1 MRRGRPLVQYS
12 TMTSFLDVLFLLVFA
27 ALIHAAD
34 LAQKASA
41 ARDRP
46 KAPPAAVAPVPVPSG
61 PAAAIDPERLRKV
74 AVAEILAGLESR
86 QAVVARL
93 GADGRLRQLER
104 RQDGAPVVTP
114 VELPLVER
122 VPDPDIAL
130 VYLGERSPDLRLCS
144 LIRLQLGTP
153 DLADTIVIVAL
164 DLPLDRLPLALA
176 RGLQRDVD
184 RCTGDQRGVAV
195 LLDPRAAGEPPAPPA
210 PIDAP
215 PTRNPPQEE
224 EKTP

>member
-1 MRRGRPLVQYS
+1 VRRERPLVQYS

-41 ARDRP
+41 RAAEKPTAR
-46 KAPPAAVAPVPVPSG
+46 PAAIAPVPTG

-86 QAVVARL
+86 QAVVARV
-93 GADGRLRQLER
+93 GPDGRLRQLER
-104 RQDGAPVVTP
+104 RQDGNPLVTP
-114 VELPLVER
+114 VELPLTEA
-122 VPDPDIAL
+122 VPDPDVEF

-144 LIRLQLGTP
+144 LVRLQLGAK
-153 DLADTIVIVAL
+153 DLSGTLVIVAL
-164 DLPLDRLPLALA
+164 DQPLDQLSLALA

-195 LLDPRAAGEPPAPPA
+195 LLDPRAQVEPPSH
-210 PIDAP
+210 
-215 PTRNPPQEE
+215 E
-224 EKTP
+224 EKKP

>member
-1 MRRGRPLVQYS
+1 MRRERPLVQYS

-41 ARDRP
+41 RAAEKP
-46 KAPPAAVAPVPVPSG
+46 KPAALAPVPAG

-86 QAVVARL
+86 QAVVARV
-93 GADGRLRQLER
+93 GPDGRLRQLER
-104 RQDGAPVVTP
+104 RQGDKPLVTP

-122 VPDPDIAL
+122 VPDPDVAL
-130 VYLGERSPDLRLCS
+130 VYLGERSPDLRLCN
-144 LIRLQLGTP
+144 LIRLQMGAA
-153 DLADTIVIVAL
+153 DLTDTLVIVSL
-164 DLPLDRLPLALA
+164 DVPLEQMPTALA
-176 RGLQRDVD
+176 RGLIRDAD

-195 LLDPRAAGEPPAPPA
+195 LLDPRAQTEPPSH
-210 PIDAP
+210 
-215 PTRNPPQEE
+215 E

>member
-1 MRRGRPLVQYS
+1 
-12 TMTSFLDVLFLLVFA
+12 MTSFLDVLFLLVFA

-41 ARDRP
+41 RAAEKP
-46 KAPPAAVAPVPVPSG
+46 KAKAAAIAPVPTG

-86 QAVVARL
+86 QAVVARV
-93 GADGRLRQLER
+93 GPDGRLRQLER
-104 RQDGAPVVTP
+104 RQDDKPLVTP

-122 VPDPDIAL
+122 VPDPDVNL
-130 VYLGERSPDLRLCS
+130 VYLGERSPDLRLCN
-144 LIRLQLGTP
+144 LIRLQLGAA
-153 DLADTIVIVAL
+153 DLADTMVIVSL
-164 DLPLDRLPLALA
+164 DVPLEQMSVALA

-195 LLDPRAAGEPPAPPA
+195 LLDPRAQ
-210 PIDAP
+210 DQS
-215 PTRNPPQEE
+215 PTHE

>member
-27 ALIHAAD
+27 TLIHAAD

-41 ARDRP
+41 AKEKP
-46 KAPPAAVAPVPVPSG
+46 KAPAAVVPIPTG
-61 PAAAIDPERLRKV
+61 PAATIDPERLRKV

-86 QAVVARL
+86 QAIVVRV

-104 RQDGAPVVTP
+104 RQDGVPAVTP
-114 VELPLVER
+114 VDLPLVER

-144 LIRLQLGTP
+144 LVRLQLGAP
-153 DLADTIVIVAL
+153 DLSNNIVIVAL
-164 DLPLDRLPLALA
+164 DQPLDQLTDALA
-176 RGLQRDVD
+176 VGLQRDVD

-195 LLDPRAAGEPPAPPA
+195 LLDPRAAGAAEPTPDP
-210 PIDAP
+210 D
-215 PTRNPPQEE
+215 QK

>member
-1 MRRGRPLVQYS
+1 VRRRPVAQYAPL
-12 TMTSFLDVLFLLVFA
+12 TSLLDVLFILVFA
-27 ALIHAAD
+27 SLIYSAGLEAR
-34 LAQKASA
+34 QKQKEAE
-41 ARDRP
+41 P
-46 KAPPAAVAPVPVPSG
+46 PPAAMPPAP
-61 PAAAIDPERLRKV
+61 ALTAAQAAIDPERLRKM

-86 QAVVARL
+86 QAVVARV

-122 VPDPDIAL
+122 VPDPDVAL

-144 LIRLQLGTP
+144 LIRLQLAVA
-153 DLADTIVIVAL
+153 DLSQHIVIVAL
-164 DLPLDRLPLALA
+164 DQPLEQMSVALA

-195 LLDPRAAGEPPAPPA
+195 LLDPRAGAPAQPPS
-210 PIDAP
+210 
-215 PTRNPPQEE
+215 PQPE